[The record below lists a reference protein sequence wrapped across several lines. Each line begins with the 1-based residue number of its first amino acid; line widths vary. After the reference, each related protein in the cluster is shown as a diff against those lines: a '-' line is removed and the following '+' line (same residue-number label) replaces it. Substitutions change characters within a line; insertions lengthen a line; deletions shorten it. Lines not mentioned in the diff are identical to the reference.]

1 MIVVDVAKFLTS
13 HYMQIEQIDKR
24 IFILEWLIRRS
35 SSFGEYVMN
44 QVKNAMF
51 FNWFIEDLKMEAIA
65 TTAIF
70 MNTLL
75 KSNSPMIVDFL
86 SYLVK
91 FRS

>member
-13 HYMQIEQIDKR
+13 HYMSIDKR
-24 IFILEWLIRRS
+24 LFILEWLVKRS

-44 QVKNAMF
+44 QIKNAMF
-51 FNWFIEDLKMEAIA
+51 FNWFIEDLKMKAIEA
-65 TTAIF
+65 TAIF
-70 MNTLL
+70 MNHLL
-75 KSNSPMIVDFL
+75 ASNSPMIVDFL